1 MLQPIPFAAMP
12 SESFSPDISGSWGIF
27 SLSMGGTMSWN
38 QTPSR
43 DQGMIYEAKQHGR
56 GRPCEEIRRAN
67 PLSDQPPKTLK

>member
-1 MLQPIPFAAMP
+1 
-12 SESFSPDISGSWGIF
+12 
-27 SLSMGGTMSWN
+27 MGGTMSWN

-67 PLSDQPPKTLK
+67 PLGDQPPKTLK